1 MTNHAQQHI
10 NIITKK
16 DKIYYLDISNR
27 DLAGEVDLAEFAN
40 LSTFNSSNNQFE
52 TLEFLSTLPNKDK
65 LKRINF
71 FGNQL
76 KEIDFA

>member
-1 MTNHAQQHI
+1 MNDAQQHI
-10 NIITKK
+10 NQITNKPK
-16 DKIYYLDISNR
+16 VYYLDVSNR
-27 DLAGEVDLAEFAN
+27 DLAGNVDLSEFAN
-40 LSTFNSSNNQFE
+40 LNTFNSSNNQFE
-52 TLEFLSTLPNKDK
+52 SLEFLSTLPNKDK